1 MAEVKAPNKVV
12 VLMCPHALDNKFKL
26 LEFINIEKSA
36 LSINYKI
43 SSLDSNTLS
52 KNYSHLPA
60 SIKELLLLFSP
71 DAIILMQQ
79 KLREP
84 FAKQKAALFR
94 EVHSL
99 HCC

>member
-1 MAEVKAPNKVV
+1 MAEVKAENKVV
-12 VLMCPHALDNKFKL
+12 VLLCPLELNNKFKL
-26 LEFINIEKSA
+26 LEFLNIEKSA

-43 SSLDSNTLS
+43 SSFDLKTLS
-52 KNYSHLPA
+52 EIYSHLHA
-60 SIKELLLLFSP
+60 TVKELLLQFSP
-71 DAIILMQQ
+71 DAIISMQQ

-94 EVHSL
+94 EIHSL